1 MRGAGRKRG
10 AAGRPGGSGRRGTA
24 PPRPLAAWQ
33 LTEPLRAYQEDLLAA
48 VDPADGATL
57 HIVAPPGA
65 GKTLLGLALA
75 AANGRR
81 ALVLAPTTIVRAQW
95 AEQAR
100 RFFRVPAGAPPDA
113 SSDAPAS
120 APPVADAPPV
130 PGRSAAHLTALTYQ
144 SLAVVDDSGPWQ
156 EAARRRWIDELARDG
171 RSPARARAWLD
182 GLAASNRS
190 AYARGIRSRAAA
202 VRAGVDELDDA
213 AVAAL
218 LSPSARAR
226 LDALV
231 DAGVATIVVDECHH
245 LRAHWAVVVRYLSR
259 RLAAAGRAPTLIG
272 LTATAPSSEDPSYAR
287 YHALLGEVDA
297 EVPVP
302 AVIRAGCLAPARE
315 LAWFTLPAPEET
327 GFLATAG
334 AELRHRVAQILL
346 APDGV
351 DYLLGVIAPGAPADV
366 RAADDPRLVGAIVAG
381 FDADPRLAA
390 AAAALLRRTGDYVPT
405 PLSVLAVPLLPA
417 LDALDVDEELHL
429 LARYALD
436 RLLPDADRRG
446 EWDAVRETL
455 RGFGMHLTD
464 AGIRAG
470 RSPVDVITAGSRAK
484 DVAAV
489 DILRRELAALGERMR
504 AVVVTDAAE
513 RSAVHRALDV
523 LAAPDRTGAAGGAL
537 RCYKVLLS
545 DADLRALNPVLLTGR
560 EVRVPHGQDGLLAEL
575 RERTGL
581 DLPARDD
588 GWSLRAATGAG
599 RAELV
604 LAVSGLVAAGRVH
617 LVVGTRGLLGE
628 GWDCPAVNTLVDLT
642 TVTTST
648 AVAQLRGRSMRLDP
662 AWPGKVAHVWSV
674 TCLLPAGAG
683 LRSSTDLDRL
693 RRKAESTWSV
703 APRPGEDDGPAGRR
717 AARGAGTVVPRP
729 GEDDGPADPA
739 DESEAG
745 APAGGPG
752 AANPVVETGLVAVLG
767 PARLRTLERLAAG
780 AAPADVE
787 ALNADIAA
795 GLDDRAGERC
805 RWLAGV
811 AAGPDRRG
819 RHGAVLEAVAIT
831 GAAGLLRRG
840 SPGVFWSAA
849 ALAVLDVMIATGRVD
864 GGAADRPEPELL
876 VLDAGGA
883 AGGPGAETVV
893 ALTGVGAAPGARYAE
908 ALCTLLSVPVRRPR
922 FVLEIAPL
930 TLARTGF
937 SPPGPLRRW
946 LADLFGRRDWGPGG
960 RSLYLAVPRALASSR
975 ADVEIF
981 LAAWERRVGPCRLHL
996 VSDAEAA
1003 DALLASRGGRGV
1015 GGRVSARRTHR
1026 WAER

>member
-1 MRGAGRKRG
+1 MA
-10 AAGRPGGSGRRGTA
+10 GGSDGRAGPD
-24 PPRPLAAWQ
+24 PPRPLAAWR

-75 AANGRR
+75 VANGRR

-171 RSPARARAWLD
+171 RSPARASAWLD
-182 GLAASNRS
+182 ELAASNRS
-190 AYARGIRSRAAA
+190 AYTRGIRSRAAA

-218 LSPSARAR
+218 LSTAARER

-259 RLAAAGRAPTLIG
+259 RLAAAGCAPTLIG

-346 APDGV
+346 APDSV

-366 RAADDPRLVGAIVAG
+366 CAADDPRLVGAIVAG

-537 RCYKVLLS
+537 RCYEVLLS

-604 LAVSGLVAAGRVH
+604 LAVSGLVAAGRVR

-703 APRPGEDDGPAGRR
+703 APRTGEDDGPTGR
-717 AARGAGTVVPRP
+717 AARGAGTVAPRP

-752 AANPVVETGLVAVLG
+752 AANPVLETGLVAVLG

-795 GLDDRAGERC
+795 GLDDRAGERR

-811 AAGPDRRG
+811 VVGPDRRG

-840 SPGVFWSAA
+840 SPDVFWSAA

-864 GGAADRPEPELL
+864 GGAADRPGPELL

-1015 GGRVSARRTHR
+1015 GGRVSARRTRR